1 MSGIAFADT
10 SALLAIA
17 SPSDQYHL
25 QARATAQSH
34 LAEGGIF
41 LSTPMVL
48 GELHSLLL
56 RRAGGSRARRIVAA
70 LLDDPAFR
78 WEDLPTEIVRDAV
91 VNWIERF
98 GDQSFTL
105 VDAVSFEVMRR
116 RQVGIAFAFDVH
128 FTTAGF
134 GVLAS

>member
-1 MSGIAFADT
+1 M
-10 SALLAIA
+10 A

-25 QARATAQSH
+25 QARAAAQAH
-34 LAEGGIF
+34 LAEGGVF

-48 GELHSLLL
+48 GELHAILL
-56 RRAGGSRARRIVAA
+56 RRAGESRARRIVAA

-78 WEDLPTEIVRDAV
+78 WEELSTETVRDAV

-116 RQVGIAFAFDVH
+116 KKVGTAFAFDVH

-134 GVLAS
+134 EVLG

>member
-1 MSGIAFADT
+1 VSGIAFADT

-17 SPSDQYHL
+17 SPSDQHHL
-25 QARATAQSH
+25 QARAAAQAH
-34 LAEGGIF
+34 LAEGGVF

-48 GELHSLLL
+48 GELHALLM
-56 RRAGGSRARRIVAA
+56 RRVGGSRARRIVTS

-78 WEDLPTEIVRDAV
+78 WEDLPTEVMRDAV

-116 RQVGIAFAFDVH
+116 KKVGTAFAFDVH

-134 GVLAS
+134 EVLG